1 MHDVEFCFHAG
12 MGKTGTSALQAFLA
26 ENSDILQKFGVLYPW
41 AHRSMADGGAHHA
54 LAIAMMQERPAWA
67 PACAEVSPEQMLSDM
82 HHEAVSLGVR
92 RIVVSS
98 EVLYVIPPDVVRD
111 LVRRF
116 RSKVILY
123 VRRQD
128 MHLMSI
134 TNQAIKAQG
143 KYCDATTVSCSTKGK
158 LFGMLTGW
166 MGAFS
171 TAELV
176 FRPYE
181 RQQFVSGDLITD
193 FLSVLGVP
201 HTQDFRR
208 VPGEFN
214 QSLGRD
220 ALEYMNQV
228 NALIND
234 VSFTRAVGVM
244 LVGWEQ
250 PHESSDARKSMLL
263 SPLERLAVIERYS
276 GLNSRIAT
284 EYLGRED
291 GRLFY
296 DPLPSLHDEW
306 KPYPGLTRE
315 RAEQITAWLQRT
327 DAALAD
333 KLAARLR
340 EPAQRDGIAARQARS
355 VLIPAVEHVCR

>member
-1 MHDVEFCFHAG
+1 

-41 AHRSMADGGAHHA
+41 AHRSMDDGGAHHA

-67 PACAEVSPEQMLSDM
+67 PVCAEVSPEQMLSEIYR
-82 HHEAVSLGVR
+82 EAVSLGLR

-98 EVLYVIPPDVVRD
+98 EILYVIPPDVVRD

-134 TNQAIKAQG
+134 TNQAIKSQG

-158 LFGMLTGW
+158 LFGLMAGW

-171 TAELV
+171 TTDLV

-193 FLSVLGVP
+193 FLSVLGIP
-201 HTQDFRR
+201 DNQDFRR
-208 VPGEFN
+208 IPGEFN

-228 NALIND
+228 NAMVND
-234 VSFTRAVGVM
+234 VSLTRAVGVM

-250 PHESSDARKSMLL
+250 PQESADARKSMLL
-263 SPLERLAVIERYS
+263 SPLERLAVIERYAD
-276 GLNSRIAT
+276 LNSRIAR

-296 DPLPSLHDEW
+296 DPLPSLHDDW
-306 KPYPGLTRE
+306 RPYSGLTRE
-315 RAEQITAWLQRT
+315 RAEQITAWLLRK
-327 DAALAD
+327 DATLAGN
-333 KLAARLR
+333 LAARLR
-340 EPAQRDGIAARQARS
+340 EPSQRDGVAARQARS